1 MAVKEYKCGEESQII
16 PELTRELLS
25 YLGEGFRRVDGKL
38 PLFDK
43 DGNWIG
49 SETVDAAQ
57 KEGWVEPVYEKQ
69 ILKTSKI
76 MRLTKEGREVF
87 EATATC

>member
-1 MAVKEYKCGEESQII
+1 MAVKEYKFGETNQPT
-16 PELTRELLS
+16 PELTKEVLS
-25 YLGEGFRRVDGKL
+25 YLGKGVCRVDGKL

-43 DGNWIG
+43 DGNWI
-49 SETVDAAQ
+49 SPETVDAAQ
-57 KEGWVEPVYEKQ
+57 KEGWAEPVYENQ

-87 EATATC
+87 EAAATC

>member
-1 MAVKEYKCGEESQII
+1 MAVKEYKFGETNQTI

-43 DGNWIG
+43 DGNWI
-49 SETVDAAQ
+49 SLETVDAAQ
-57 KEGWVEPVYEKQ
+57 KEGWVEPVYERQ
-69 ILKTSKI
+69 ILKASKI

-87 EATATC
+87 EATGTC